1 MMNLVIWLLMI
12 GQSPIGRSEH
22 RPIVVELF
30 TSEGCS
36 SCPPADRLL
45 ADIVKTAPDGVEII
59 ALSEHVDYWDGLG
72 WRDPFSSKLFTERQ
86 NKYAEQ
92 FGPDRVYTPQMI
104 VDGATEFVGSDRA
117 QLMKAIADARTR
129 AKASVAMAWR
139 GAGSLNV
146 TVSGAAKASDV
157 MLAITEDGLS
167 VDVKRGENAGH
178 TLPHVRVVRSL
189 VKIGQ
194 TDGAGAF
201 SVTVPAAIQAGWKAA
216 SLRATVFVQT
226 RGLGPITGA
235 ASVSFIAAAPLP
247 LTAANSLPR

>member
-1 MMNLVIWLLMI
+1 V
-12 GQSPIGRSEH
+12 
-22 RPIVVELF
+22 VVELF

-45 ADIVKTAPDGVEII
+45 AEVVKTMPEGVEVI

-72 WRDPFSSKLFTERQ
+72 WRDPFSSKQFTERQ
-86 NKYAEQ
+86 DRYAAH

-104 VDGATEFVGSDRA
+104 VDGTAEFVGSDRS
-117 QLMKAIADARTR
+117 QLMKALAS
-129 AKASVAMAWR
+129 AKAKPKAAVTLDWTGADRLNVKVA
-139 GAGSLNV
+139 GAGKSN
-146 TVSGAAKASDV
+146 DV

-194 TDGAGAF
+194 TDETGAF
-201 SVTVPAAIQAGWKAA
+201 TASVRAPVQPGWNRAAV
-216 SLRATVFVQT
+216 RATVFVQA
-226 RGLGPITGA
+226 RGLGAIAGA
-235 ASVSFIAAAPLP
+235 SSVPV
-247 LTAANSLPR
+247 T